1 MYQPAMERVRSGERE
16 WVRLDDLHRESLVRA
31 HRVDSASGDSTRPTS
46 TDFNRAWHRLESLA
60 GMPWR
65 ALTALRRRFVIGT
78 CSNGNVAMMVN
89 MAKRAGLPW
98 DAILGAEPCRAY
110 KPLPAGLSRH
120 LRVPGSSEPERV
132 VMVAAHND
140 DLVHAASHAECAPPS
155 LPAPPSTDRIRSR
168 DFEAE
173 HDFDFVADDFVDLAA
188 KLGAA

>member
-1 MYQPAMERVRSGERE
+1 M
-16 WVRLDDLHRESLVRA
+16 
-31 HRVDSASGDSTRPTS
+31 
-46 TDFNRAWHRLESLA
+46 
-60 GMPWR
+60 
-65 ALTALRRRFVIGT
+65 RRRFIVGT

-110 KPLPAGLSRH
+110 KPLPQAYLGTCAYLD
-120 LRVPGSSEPERV
+120 LPPERV

-140 DLVHAASHAECAPPS
+140 DLVHAASHGMRTAFVARPTEYGPHQ
-155 LPAPPSTDRIRSR
+155 DR

-173 HDFDFVADDFVDLAA
+173 HDFDFIADDFVDLAA